1 MCNKFLF
8 LNLFVVAA
16 SMCMAVVARADAGSV
31 TPVSDDWMLTDALGR
46 KACSYEDAGA
56 RDHSRFVGMFYW
68 TWHQGYDFDGGNDN
82 TAIEVKNITEV
93 LRRNP

>member
-56 RDHSRFVGMFYW
+56 RDHSRPGVRHRGQPPLLPDDPLYL
-68 TWHQGYDFDGGNDN
+68 QGDRG
-82 TAIEVKNITEV
+82 A
-93 LRRNP
+93 RH